1 MSLEEISSVIRSL
14 TDGEI
19 VELKPLSGGVS
30 CLVYL
35 VATSRGRWVVKKALP
50 RLMVQEEWVA
60 DVNRIFRES
69 ACLKAIRELVG
80 EDTAP
85 KVLLEDRQHHMF
97 VMEYGEGGVTWKEML
112 MKGRIE
118 PSITYRAAQILA
130 KLHTRS
136 GGLEWVRKEFSEA
149 TNFHQ
154 LRVDPY
160 ILHTARKHPDIAGKL
175 FEIADLL
182 LTRKMC
188 LVHGDYS
195 PKNILYLRDGRLWVL
210 DCEPAHYGHPGFDI
224 AFCTNHLLLK
234 SIHFNGS
241 AYLRE
246 AGRLWR
252 EYWRGVGVDGG
263 GALEREAA
271 MVLSALM
278 LARVDGKSPVEYLS
292 EENRVRTR
300 LLAKKMIRDGVDSFE
315 ELSRRV
321 EEEIRCD
328 DI

>member
-1 MSLEEISSVIRSL
+1 MSLEEISGVIRSL

-30 CLVYL
+30 CIVYL
-35 VATSRGRWVVKKALP
+35 VSTSRGSWVVKKALP
-50 RLMVQEEWVA
+50 RLMVQDEWVA
-60 DVNRIFRES
+60 DVNRVFRES

-80 EDTAP
+80 EDAAP

-112 MKGRIE
+112 MKGVID
-118 PSITYRAAQILA
+118 PSLTIRAAHILA
-130 KLHTRS
+130 KLHTKS
-136 GGLEWVRKEFSEA
+136 VGLEWVREEFYEA

-154 LRVDPY
+154 LRIDPY
-160 ILHTARKHPDIAGKL
+160 ILHTSRKHPDISGQLLK
-175 FEIADLL
+175 IADILW
-182 LTRKMC
+182 TRKMC

-195 PKNILYLRDGRLWVL
+195 PKNILYLPDGRLWVL
-210 DCEPAHYGHPGFDI
+210 DCEPAHYGHPAFDI

-234 SIHFNGS
+234 SIHFNGP

-246 AGRLWR
+246 ARRLWA
-252 EYWRGVGVDGG
+252 EYWRGVGWDGG
-263 GALEREAA
+263 EELEREAA
-271 MVLSALM
+271 MILSALM

-315 ELSRRV
+315 MLSCRV
-321 EEEIRCD
+321 EEELRRENI
-328 DI
+328 